1 MTDDTTPSYDVVVIA
16 VRRVK
21 GEKHMVLGKTT
32 IHFDALT
39 RLIEWADDSS
49 INFDKKEIRK

>member
-1 MTDDTTPSYDVVVIA
+1 MTDDIDASYDVVVLA

-21 GEKHMVLGKTT
+21 GEKHTVLGKT
-32 IHFDALT
+32 IVHFDALNH
-39 RLIEWADDSS
+39 LIEWADDSS